1 METVDCGSPTSF
13 LDGLKKLNDLP
24 NILTQEAKNKIF
36 LDFMDLWKKRDP
48 LLETLTSKPV
58 ATVSNMVSEIVSA
71 NTYQTTSFDDRFATE
86 GQETKKKL
94 SGLIPEWEFWAREGW
109 IFPHS
114 NRDLLQKPRIP
125 KSYFWSAWGI
135 VNFIVLCLT
144 AVLGRNYLVI
154 DSGLVFLIGLTM
166 FCINGVVFSTL
177 FKHMES
183 LREKQA
189 RELECHAS
197 FIDGKIK
204 LYKEL
209 RQNQAVA

>member
-24 NILTQEAKNKIF
+24 HLLTQEAKNKIF

-71 NTYQTTSFDDRFATE
+71 NTLFTLSFGDFFATE

-94 SGLIPEWEFWAREGW
+94 SGLIPEWEFWARKGW
-109 IFPHS
+109 IFPPS

-125 KSYFWSAWGI
+125 KSYFWSVWG
-135 VNFIVLCLT
+135 VANFVLLSLL
-144 AVLGRNYLVI
+144 AVFGRNYLVI
-154 DSGLVFLIGLTM
+154 DFGKILWVGVMVF
-166 FCINGVVFSTL
+166 VVNAVL
-177 FKHMES
+177 FFILFEHMES
-183 LREKQA
+183 LRVKQA
-189 RELECHAS
+189 RELECHAI

-204 LYKEL
+204 LYREL
-209 RQNQAVA
+209 RQTQAAA